1 MGSRTQHLALTGP
14 LKQESSIGGSIVLM
28 GEGGSSWVGW
38 GPGGP
43 SREVSHDERDEF
55 IRSREEQVAARG
67 ELMAVVEAY
76 VFEHGDCDTQI
87 IFPPGCKLGPDADS
101 ERLTAVVAIA
111 REALATWR

>member
-1 MGSRTQHLALTGP
+1 
-14 LKQESSIGGSIVLM
+14 
-28 GEGGSSWVGW
+28 
-38 GPGGP
+38 
-43 SREVSHDERDEF
+43 
-55 IRSREEQVAARG
+55 
-67 ELMAVVEAY
+67 MAVVEAY